1 MNDVSLSDWVD
12 KSCQRYKEGIL
23 SPERHYMTAEK
34 MRKVYEKHGGRC
46 AYCGYMLSMDADI
59 DDPLKGTIDHVK
71 SQKDGGTDGIDNLLP
86 SCYACNHVKD
96 DMTLSEF
103 RDAILTGKAKKK
115 GKNKE
120 VAELRT
126 PRYMIPYGKYTGVTG
141 YMWGGKFYFE
151 KSEAEKKAC
160 REIADKVR
168 PYILGTAVPD
178 TVIEDFFKGNGSAVY
193 GDSKPLSKQVSETAS
208 RIKKKI
214 IIVSGD
220 TKSSIPKMN
229 VPGAPIIKPKTVPAV
244 KPAAKLLPSM
254 SSSGENVAS
263 HSKREALYAK
273 MGYKCGYC
281 GCVLICRSNKY
292 GHSNAVPSRLDP
304 KENFTADNTVA
315 SCQNCNSLKGNNTL
329 TAFRNAVFSGRS
341 TGKSK
346 TDRYIENN
354 YKPFKSFVGLS
365 TANKFYFEHD
375 EKHKAKID
383 DYWMSVPL
391 KDSYNKEAPAALP
404 QTAPSAEPAESLD
417 ELLMERKMRIVVPRV
432 KEEELSAKY
441 DIPNVSAVA
450 EPLKKEL
457 KELIDKQT
465 ELVNEANRIGTRIRR
480 IQAAL
485 SVLGDL
491 DKDLMDDKEPDE
503 DEVLCV

>member
-1 MNDVSLSDWVD
+1 
-12 KSCQRYKEGIL
+12 
-23 SPERHYMTAEK
+23 MTAEK
-34 MRKVYEKHGGRC
+34 MKKVYEKYGGRC
-46 AYCGYMLSMDADI
+46 AYCGYMLSMDAGV

-120 VAELRT
+120 VAELKT
-126 PRYMIPYGKYTGVTG
+126 PRYMVPYGKYTGVTG

-160 REIADKVR
+160 REIADKIL
-168 PYILGTAVPD
+168 PYLAGKLEGNTLID
-178 TVIEDFFKGNGSAVY
+178 DFFKNDRNTLASI
-193 GDSKPLSKQVSETAS
+193 PLKTEQDAENNKK
-208 RIKKKI
+208 IKKNI
-214 IIVSGD
+214 IIVSGE
-220 TKSSIPKMN
+220 SSKEIGPKKPKMN
-229 VPGAPIIKPKTVPAV
+229 VPGAPIIKPKTV
-244 KPAAKLLPSM
+244 LPSM
-254 SSSGENVAS
+254 SESGENVAS

-273 MGYKCGYC
+273 MRYRCGYC

-329 TAFRNAVFSGRS
+329 AAFRNAVFSGRS

-375 EKHKAKID
+375 AKHKAKID

-391 KDSYNKEAPAALP
+391 KDSYNKEAPAALS
-404 QTAPSAEPAESLD
+404 QTVPPAESEKSID

-432 KEEELSAKY
+432 KEEELLARY

-465 ELVNEANRIGTRIRR
+465 ELVNEANRIGTHIRR

-491 DKDLMDDKEPDE
+491 DKDLIDDKEPDE